1 MKLVRALFS
10 RRWWWV
16 TLLVIGVMLLLAR
29 LGVWQLD
36 RLDERR
42 AENVQKAAVLAS
54 EVLDLN
60 TATSTL
66 LSADMLPPDL
76 ASLENRKVSASGEF
90 DFENQIILKVQ
101 NWQGRAGVHLITP
114 LVLDGG
120 ETSELS
126 DTDVAVLIDRGWI
139 PDADNT
145 AEALRKYDVPN
156 PQNIDGFVAMSQ
168 TLSGGRGTIP
178 EDAEAEWYRVDI
190 EAIEPQMPYSL
201 LPIYL
206 LQAAEGND
214 ALPYREDP
222 EIDLSEGNHL
232 SYAMQWFIFSIG
244 LGIGYLAFVYTQEKK
259 SHAED

>member
-1 MKLVRALFS
+1 MSLVRALFS

-42 AENVQKAAVLAS
+42 AENVQMAAVLAS

-60 TATSTL
+60 TAVSTL
-66 LSADMLPPDL
+66 FSAGVLSLDL
-76 ASLENRKVSASGEF
+76 ASLESRQVTASGEF

-101 NWQGRAGVHLITP
+101 NWQSRAGVHLITP
-114 LVLDGG
+114 LLLDG
-120 ETSELS
+120 ET
-126 DTDVAVLIDRGWI
+126 AVLVDRGWI

-145 AEALRKYDVPN
+145 AENLRKYDLLDS
-156 PQNIDGFVAMSQ
+156 QTIDGFVALSQ
-168 TLSGGRGTIP
+168 TLSGDRGTIP
-178 EDAEAEWYRVDI
+178 EEAQAEWYRVDI
-190 EAIEPQMPYSL
+190 EAIEPQMPYAL

-206 LQAAEGND
+206 LQAAEGNEV
-214 ALPYREDP
+214 LPYRENP

-232 SYAMQWFIFSIG
+232 SYALQWFIFSVG

-259 SHAED
+259 SHAKA

>member
-1 MKLVRALFS
+1 MKLVKALFS

-16 TLLVIGVMLLLAR
+16 TLLVISVMLLLAR

-36 RLDERR
+36 RLEERR
-42 AENVQKAAVLAS
+42 AENVQMAAVLAS
-54 EVLDLN
+54 EKLDLN
-60 TATSTL
+60 TAASSL
-66 LSADMLPPDL
+66 FNADDLPPDL
-76 ASLENRKVSASGEF
+76 ASLESRQVSVRGEF

-114 LVLDGG
+114 LVLDD
-120 ETSELS
+120 ET
-126 DTDVAVLIDRGWI
+126 AVLVDRGWI
-139 PDADNT
+139 PDADNS
-145 AEALRKYDVPN
+145 AENIRKYDVPN

-178 EDAEAEWYRVDI
+178 EEAQAEWYRVDV

-206 LQAAEGND
+206 LQAADGNE

-222 EIDLSEGNHL
+222 EVDLSEGNHL
-232 SYAMQWFIFSIG
+232 SYALQWFIFSIG

-259 SHAED
+259 SYVEA

>member
-1 MKLVRALFS
+1 MELIRALFS

-36 RLDERR
+36 RLEERR
-42 AENVQKAAVLAS
+42 AENVQMATVLAS

-66 LSADMLPPDL
+66 LSTGVLPADLS
-76 ASLENRKVSASGEF
+76 SLESRQVKASGEF

-101 NWQGRAGVHLITP
+101 NWQSRAGVHLITP
-114 LVLDGG
+114 LLLDDK
-120 ETSELS
+120 T
-126 DTDVAVLIDRGWI
+126 AVLVDRGWI

-145 AEALRKYDVPN
+145 VENLRKHDVPN

-168 TLSGGRGTIP
+168 TLSGNRGTIP
-178 EDAEAEWYRVDI
+178 EEAQAEWYRIDI

-206 LQAAEGND
+206 LQAAEGNEV
-214 ALPYREDP
+214 LPYREDP
-222 EIDLSEGNHL
+222 EVDLSEGNHL
-232 SYAMQWFIFSIG
+232 SYALQWFIFSIG
-244 LGIGYLAFVYTQEKK
+244 LGIGYLAFVYTQESKSSEEKK